1 MSEPLAGPAARCR
14 PQLANQVRD
23 MRSADSGMR
32 GLGYVLFRASLAL
45 CLKKRTKQ
53 NVSLERLGYESI

>member
-1 MSEPLAGPAARCR
+1 MSEPLAGPAARRR
-14 PQLANQVRD
+14 PQLANQVRH

-45 CLKKRTKQ
+45 CLKKPKQ